1 MLQKLLSLFNRLLP
15 GRFKLILVGTL
26 ALVMVVIT
34 GVWSDPA
41 SALPLDDTSGSP
53 SASISAKQL
62 PPSDT
67 KFTPQVTGELGSAS
81 ATTTISGKQL
91 PPPDP
96 KFGGVIKQT
105 GGQ

>member
-1 MLQKLLSLFNRLLP
+1 MLQKLRSLFNHLLP
-15 GRFKLILVGTL
+15 SRFKLILVGTL

-34 GVWSDPA
+34 GVWSGPA
-41 SALPLDDTSGSP
+41 IAQPIRDIPSSP
-53 SASISAKQL
+53 TGSISAKQL
-62 PPSDT
+62 PPSDA
-67 KFTPQVTGELGSAS
+67 KFVPQVTGELGSAS